1 VTFRSCIPECS
12 PSTGFMPN
20 SAQAQS
26 SPFGRD
32 EAAPLGK
39 PEAKSVK
46 SKTKSRKRT
55 SESREELL
63 KTSEAAVE
71 RLTKRR
77 NAEKETSV
85 VGPQKTVYPPSARQI
100 ASEAPTGL
108 HANAVVHV

>member
-1 VTFRSCIPECS
+1 
-12 PSTGFMPN
+12 MPN
-20 SAQAQS
+20 SAQAQME

-85 VGPQKTVYPPSARQI
+85 VGPQKTVYPPSARQN
-100 ASEAPTGL
+100 ASEPATGL

>member
-1 VTFRSCIPECS
+1 
-12 PSTGFMPN
+12 MPN
-20 SAQAQS
+20 SAQAQME

-39 PEAKSVK
+39 PEDVK

-85 VGPQKTVYPPSARQI
+85 VGPQKTVYPPSARQN
-100 ASEAPTGL
+100 ASEPATGL

>member
-1 VTFRSCIPECS
+1 
-12 PSTGFMPN
+12 MPN

-55 SESREELL
+55 SESREELR
-63 KTSEAAVE
+63 KTSEAADE

-77 NAEKETSV
+77 NAPKEETSV
-85 VGPQKTVYPPSARQI
+85 VGPQKTVYPPSARQF